1 MYLLSHTHTHT
12 HKYKF
17 FLPSLSST
25 LSPSLFPES
34 VLSIFAKGLSL
45 SFNLFVF
52 RVFSQ
57 ITHRFACAVG
67 CNVLQCVAV
76 FSLFLVRVFSHITHG
91 FACAVHCSVIH
102 CVAVC
107 CSVLQCVAVC
117 GSVWQCVSVCGSEL
131 QYIFAFFTQSFLP
144 GSFTS
149 LPLKGVSLSKES
161 LSRSLSRANDFQ
173 VTGGFSFFL
182 FKVEATKEALP
193 AVHANW
199 KCRGSLRAVGAREGA
214 TKTGGVEGRGGVAG
228 VGVVAGKGEVAR
240 GVLSSS
246 WS

>member
-67 CNVLQCVAV
+67 CSGLQCVAV
-76 FSLFLVRVFSHITHG
+76 
-91 FACAVHCSVIH
+91 CCSVLALSSEGFLTHHAWIRMRSALQ
-102 CVAVC
+102 CDTLC

-117 GSVWQCVSVCGSEL
+117 GSVWQCV
-131 QYIFAFFTQSFLP
+131 
-144 GSFTS
+144 
-149 LPLKGVSLSKES
+149 
-161 LSRSLSRANDFQ
+161 
-173 VTGGFSFFL
+173 
-182 FKVEATKEALP
+182 
-193 AVHANW
+193 AV
-199 KCRGSLRAVGAREGA
+199 R
-214 TKTGGVEGRGGVAG
+214 
-228 VGVVAGKGEVAR
+228 VGV
-240 GVLSSS
+240 
-246 WS
+246 WQ